1 MKKKQKV
8 KPRLWGVCFE
18 GEALDN
24 EEASSQLVKSLGGFK
39 GILTGNNICIETTL
53 SSSTIDIHESASNIK
68 SSRGAKAKNVPEEA
82 VPHLIKMLHGNN
94 NSKKFLIKEFTEF
107 WKKTGYNVGTQ
118 KGKEIGQSAFS
129 KKKLNEK
136 ILEIADYKM
145 LVDGGV
151 KCWWVKHNILTRF
164 KTMPAANNEWSYTL
178 EKPSIK
184 KNKTASDD
192 HNVSKSGLPD
202 VGTPDEEIGIFVY
215 FDGKTNILSNDK
227 YNWVRS
233 GRKKSSLCENKYA
246 CTNCSAIKTARRVKR
261 EGYGGGR
268 LKSLWKVKY
277 INHHSC

>member
-53 SSSTIDIHESASNIK
+53 SSSVTIDIHESASNIK

-129 KKKLNEK
+129 KKKLNAK
-136 ILEIADYKM
+136 FWRLLTI
-145 LVDGGV
+145 
-151 KCWWVKHNILTRF
+151 KC
-164 KTMPAANNEWSYTL
+164 
-178 EKPSIK
+178 
-184 KNKTASDD
+184 
-192 HNVSKSGLPD
+192 
-202 VGTPDEEIGIFVY
+202 
-215 FDGKTNILSNDK
+215 
-227 YNWVRS
+227 
-233 GRKKSSLCENKYA
+233 
-246 CTNCSAIKTARRVKR
+246 
-261 EGYGGGR
+261 
-268 LKSLWKVKY
+268 
-277 INHHSC
+277 

>member
-82 VPHLIKMLHGNN
+82 VPHLIKLLHGNK
-94 NSKKFLIKEFTEF
+94 NSKKFLIKEF
-107 WKKTGYNVGTQ
+107 WKKTEYNVGTQ

-151 KCWWVKHNILTRF
+151 KCWWVKQDILTRF

-192 HNVSKSGLPD
+192 LIGPGKAVVEREQPCSGVEMGEGGP
-202 VGTPDEEIGIFVY
+202 
-215 FDGKTNILSNDK
+215 GKA
-227 YNWVRS
+227 V
-233 GRKKSSLCENKYA
+233 
-246 CTNCSAIKTARRVKR
+246 V
-261 EGYGGGR
+261 
-268 LKSLWKVKY
+268 
-277 INHHSC
+277 